1 MKNLVCVKSI
11 MTVLLTVMLCVM
23 VYMRPDD
30 YGDVFKNI
38 VVMVATFY
46 FSYQGNKVRREIDAV
61 VDSVAGSDGSAG
73 INSSRDICNGRGDLN
88 VDSGSCADGRSRS
101 GSVMGE

>member
-1 MKNLVCVKSI
+1 MKNLLCVKSI
-11 MTVLLTVMLCVM
+11 MTICLTVMLCIM

-46 FSYQGNKVRREIDAV
+46 FSYQAKKVENNEKSNKDNV
-61 VDSVAGSDGSAG
+61 GDG
-73 INSSRDICNGRGDLN
+73 SSRDNLLPVHGKVKNDDTRN
-88 VDSGSCADGRSRS
+88 
-101 GSVMGE
+101 

>member
-11 MTVLLTVMLCVM
+11 MTILLTAMLCVM
-23 VYMRPDD
+23 VYIRPDD

-46 FSYQGNKVRREIDAV
+46 FSYQGNKIRREIDNATGSNS
-61 VDSVAGSDGSAG
+61 DAGSD
-73 INSSRDICNGRGDLN
+73 SSST
-88 VDSGSCADGRSRS
+88 V
-101 GSVMGE
+101 GE

>member
-11 MTVLLTVMLCVM
+11 MTILLTAMLCVM
-23 VYMRPDD
+23 VYLRPDD

-46 FSYQGNKVRREIDAV
+46 FSYQGSKNRKEIDNV
-61 VDSVAGSDGSAG
+61 TGSNSDGGSDAGSAE
-73 INSSRDICNGRGDLN
+73 SSRLN
-88 VDSGSCADGRSRS
+88 KGVNEDDCTRH
-101 GSVMGE
+101 

>member
-1 MKNLVCVKSI
+1 MKNLLCVKSI
-11 MTVLLTVMLCVM
+11 MTVCLTVMLCVM

-46 FSYQGNKVRREIDAV
+46 FSYQAKKVDNNEKSNKDNVSD
-61 VDSVAGSDGSAG
+61 DSNRA
-73 INSSRDICNGRGDLN
+73 DILSVHGKVNDD
-88 VDSGSCADGRSRS
+88 DSGN
-101 GSVMGE
+101 

>member
-1 MKNLVCVKSI
+1 MKNLLCVKSI
-11 MTVLLTVMLCVM
+11 MTVCLTVMLCVM

-46 FSYQGNKVRREIDAV
+46 FSYQAKKVDNNEKFNKDNVSD
-61 VDSVAGSDGSAG
+61 DS
-73 INSSRDICNGRGDLN
+73 NRDNLLSVHGKVNDD
-88 VDSGSCADGRSRS
+88 DSGN
-101 GSVMGE
+101 